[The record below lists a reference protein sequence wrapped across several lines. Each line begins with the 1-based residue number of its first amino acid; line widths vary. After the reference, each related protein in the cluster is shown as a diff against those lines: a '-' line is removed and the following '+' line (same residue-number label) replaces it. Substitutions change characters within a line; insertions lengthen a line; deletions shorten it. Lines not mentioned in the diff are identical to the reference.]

1 MLPVSNHV
9 ASAIQNSRWLVEL
22 RACAV
27 GQLNMAVS
35 TAGNSL
41 LIKHFPQWLGREEK
55 ESLLQHFGAVDVVVM
70 PTHGR
75 MVCSNILIMNGS
87 VRIVVGMIS
96 IPVR

>member
-1 MLPVSNHV
+1 
-9 ASAIQNSRWLVEL
+9 
-22 RACAV
+22 
-27 GQLNMAVS
+27 MAVS

-75 MVCSNILIMNGS
+75 MVCSNNYNY
-87 VRIVVGMIS
+87 
-96 IPVR
+96 